1 MADVMMD
8 KLLAVTNQLLDLG
21 KRNRLLNYRDQGM
34 KTLAILNKN
43 IEEIFRAVKG
53 ARDVE
58 IFNTDQALTNYHN
71 EQEQNN
77 PNDNTLQYEF
87 DLVYSICR
95 KLLDRRQILCYK
107 KSYTLQKT
115 LKSLYKEFTSSLKEK
130 GMNSLYI
137 SFGFIHYFE
146 EGEEFLAPLLL
157 IPIEMDP
164 ESGDNYIIRQYEDDI
179 MVNPTFNYYLNSLY
193 HVNIPRYDDEAY
205 GTYLD
210 KVKAI
215 LPEGM
220 FFEDACA
227 IGIYSFYKM
236 SMYTDIMNNKEKVL
250 SNNNIRILLGDETAK
265 SLETQENQN
274 IYPVVNCDSSQLG
287 AIQMAANGKSF
298 CLQGPPGSGKSQTIT
313 NIIASLL
320 GQGKKIL
327 FVSEKISALN
337 VVFDNLRRVKLSDFA
352 IELHSNKANKLE
364 FINNL
369 YETAIAPKYD
379 IDLKTTFL
387 DAKYSFLKANLSSY
401 ERVLH
406 ENISSIGISLVDL
419 YELYLNLTKEPL
431 ENFNIEIAN
440 FNLFDLEENVGY
452 FEDYARF
459 ARKIGYDY
467 RDSTFYNLNK
477 IEENYALYS
486 LNKDLEASIYFT
498 NGLLKT
504 EPLTSPFRELGYE
517 NILQSYK
524 VVDYLI
530 KLTEIKD
537 FRPFYL
543 NRKTRERVISLIN
556 KYYSIS
562 KLLKRDAL
570 ALYNKDVLKEN
581 LDEVISKLKNGL
593 EFKNKNDLKEGY
605 KLALKY
611 RLKKE
616 KPEVILPEIQ
626 EINAL
631 KKNLYIVKELTA
643 SLSQIFG
650 DLKSVDLKAIILE
663 ISKLN
668 DMPDIDISKEGFEML
683 QKALIDTGVD
693 FHLMKEY
700 EKNVESILRI
710 FNLSKFDLHREP
722 VKACYDKLKEI
733 SDAKELVTA
742 YASMTKTVENL
753 KRVDALDF
761 LNEYLDRKLPLDD
774 IAEVYRATFIK
785 KKIDDVIASSDLL
798 SHFQAFQEDK
808 IVADF
813 RELDED
819 IYSINRDYIISV
831 LSKKRPDAE
840 VLEGSEFKV
849 LTREHEKKRRQMPI
863 RSLLE
868 KIFDLVLDIKPVFL
882 MSPLSVS
889 TYLDSRKDIFD
900 CVVFDEASQIFAS
913 DALGSI
919 YRAKQCIIIG
929 DTKQMPPTNFF
940 HASVGEEADE
950 EEDEKE
956 YDLES
961 VLDKATQM
969 FETTSLKWHYRSR
982 SEELITFSNN
992 NFYNSSLI
1000 SVPQS
1005 KEHEKGFGVDFYYV
1019 KNGIYDMA
1027 TRTNPIEAQYI
1038 CDMVFDHFKHSKESL
1053 GVVAFSNVQAD
1064 LIQSLVDKRLKKEP
1078 QYEQFFNPELNEP
1091 FFVKNLE
1098 TVQGDERDR
1107 IIFSICY
1114 AYNKDGKFYQRFGPL
1129 NNQGGERR
1137 LNVAVTRAKF
1147 NVSVV
1152 SSVKYT
1158 DILTKTNAQGV
1169 LLLRS
1174 YLEFAENVVSNKNY
1188 SESSNQIIS
1197 SIKEYIEAL
1206 GDFEVQTNYGSS
1218 AFKVDLAIKY
1228 KGKFILAIMTDAKS
1242 GGYSN
1247 NLTDKYRLE
1256 KILLERL
1263 GWRYYK
1269 VYTASWMDDNE
1280 VERIRIKEALDHAV
1294 NGDDE
1299 PEVITSNDVK
1309 EAKSFLIEHDDSDLL
1324 QYDFEN
1330 YIGLDEIT
1338 GRRYLRNNGMRALIE
1353 KIIEIESPIHKD
1365 YLYEKIATILNE
1377 KNVDNVKEEVD
1388 KNLPKKN
1395 ILYLD
1400 GFIVLNTRV
1409 TNVKLRL
1416 NPDRPFKYIYFDE
1429 LIDGLYSI
1437 ISKNNGITADGA
1449 FKSLTNIMGYPKL
1462 LAPMR
1467 QRLED
1472 VLKHLVLDKEISIN
1486 ETGNIKLV
1494 KNS

>member
-1 MADVMMD
+1 MMD
-8 KLLAVTNQLLDLG
+8 RLLAVTNQLLDLG
-21 KRNRLLNYRDQGM
+21 KRNRLLNYKDQGM

-43 IEEIFRAVKG
+43 VEEIFRGVKG
-53 ARDVE
+53 GRDVN
-58 IFNTDQALTNYHN
+58 IFDTDKALSEYHN
-71 EQEQNN
+71 ENHPN
-77 PNDNTLQYEF
+77 DDNDNTLAYEF
-87 DLVYSICR
+87 DQVYSIAR

-107 KSYTLQKT
+107 KGYTMQKT

-137 SFGFIHYFE
+137 SFGFIHYKE
-146 EGEEFLAPLLL
+146 EEEEFVAPLLL
-157 IPIEMDP
+157 IPIELDP
-164 ESGDNYIIRQYEDDI
+164 DSGDYYQIRQYEDDI
-179 MVNPTFNYYLNSLY
+179 MVNPTFNYYLNSLF
-193 HVNIPRYDDEAY
+193 HVNIPRYEDEAY
-205 GTYLD
+205 STYLD
-210 KVKAI
+210 KVKEI
-215 LPEGM
+215 LPESM
-220 FFEDACA
+220 WFEDACA

-236 SMYTDIMNNKEKVL
+236 SMYTDIMGNKEKVL
-250 SNNNIRILLGDETAK
+250 SNNNIRILLGDESAK
-265 SLETQENQN
+265 SLQTQEDQD

-320 GQGKKIL
+320 GQGKKVL

-364 FINNL
+364 FISNL
-369 YETAIAPKYD
+369 YDTAVAPKYD
-379 IDLKTTFL
+379 IDLRTTFL
-387 DAKYSFLKANLSSY
+387 DAKYNLLKGNLSSY
-401 ERVLH
+401 ERILH
-406 ENISSIGISLVDL
+406 DTIPTIGISLIDL
-419 YELYLNLTKEPL
+419 YDLYLNLVEKPL
-431 ENFNIEIAN
+431 EDFELEITH
-440 FNLFDLEENVGY
+440 FNLFDLEENVSIL
-452 FEDYARF
+452 EDYVRLS
-459 ARKIGYDY
+459 RQLGYDY
-467 RDSTFYNLNK
+467 RQSTFHDLNK
-477 IEENYALYS
+477 IDENYALYT
-486 LNKDLEASIYFT
+486 LNKDLASAIHFT
-498 NGLLKT
+498 KSMSIV
-504 EPLTSPFRELGYE
+504 EDIVSPYRELRYPD
-517 NILQSYK
+517 ILHSYQILN
-524 VVDYLI
+524 YII
-530 KLTEIKD
+530 KITEIKT

-543 NRKTRERVISLIN
+543 NRKTRERIVGLIT
-556 KYYSIS
+556 KYFSIT

-570 ALYNKDVLKEN
+570 ELYNKDILKAD
-581 LDEVISKLKNGL
+581 LDLIINKLKNGL
-593 EFKNKNDLKEGY
+593 EYSKNKADLKEGL
-605 KLALKY
+605 KIALEY
-611 RLKKE
+611 RNSKA
-616 KPEVILPEIQ
+616 KPEDVLKEIQ
-626 EINAL
+626 EINSL
-631 KKNLYIVKELTA
+631 KKNLYIIKELTQ
-643 SLSQIFG
+643 SLNQVFG
-650 DLKSVDLKAIILE
+650 DIKSVSLQFILAE
-663 ISKLN
+663 LVKLN
-668 DMPDIDISKEGFEML
+668 DMPDIALSVDEFNAL
-683 QKALIDTGVD
+683 QKALKDTEID
-693 FHLMKEY
+693 FYQLKEE
-700 EKNVESILRI
+700 EKNIESILRI

-722 VKACYDKLKEI
+722 MKKCYERLLKIDEE
-733 SDAKELVTA
+733 KHLVNT
-742 YASMTKTVENL
+742 YASMLNVIEKL
-753 KRVDALDF
+753 KKVDAKDF
-761 LNEYLDRKLPLDD
+761 LNEYLNRGLDIDALP
-774 IAEVYRATFIK
+774 ETYKATFIK
-785 KKIDDVIASSDLL
+785 KKIDDVISKSELL
-798 SHFQAFQEDK
+798 SRFQAFQEDK

-831 LSKKRPDAE
+831 LSQKRPNAE
-840 VLEGSEFKV
+840 VLDGSEFKI

-940 HASVGEEADE
+940 HATIGEEDE

-969 FETTSLKWHYRSR
+969 FETTSLRWHYRSR

-1005 KEHEKGFGVDFYYV
+1005 RQHEKGFGVDFYYV
-1019 KNGIYDMA
+1019 KNGMYDMS
-1027 TRTNPIEAQYI
+1027 TRTNPVEAQFI
-1038 CDMVFDHFKHSKESL
+1038 CDMVFEHFKKSRESL
-1053 GVVAFSNVQAD
+1053 GVVAFSNVQAE
-1064 LIQSLVDKRLKKEP
+1064 LIQSLVDKRLRKEP
-1078 QYEQFFNPELNEP
+1078 GYAQFFNPDLNEP

-1114 AYNKDGKFYQRFGPL
+1114 AYNKEGKFYQRFGPL

-1152 SSVKYT
+1152 ASVKYQ
-1158 DILTKTNAQGV
+1158 DISTKTNAQGV

-1174 YLEFAENVVSNKNY
+1174 YLEFAENVVSTKNY
-1188 SESSNQIIS
+1188 SESSNSIITN
-1197 SIKEYIEAL
+1197 IKEYIETL
-1206 GDFEVQTNYGSS
+1206 GKFEVLTNYGSS

-1228 KGKFILAIMTDAKS
+1228 KKKFILAIMTDAKNS
-1242 GGYSN
+1242 VYSN

-1269 VYTASWMDDNE
+1269 VYTASWMNDNE
-1280 VERIRIKEALDHAV
+1280 VERIRIKEAIDKAI
-1294 NGDDE
+1294 NGEDE
-1299 PEVITSNDVK
+1299 PQVITSNDVK
-1309 EAKSFLIEHDDSDLL
+1309 EAKSFLVEHDNEDLL

-1338 GRRYLRNNGMRALIE
+1338 GRRYLRNYGMKALVE
-1353 KIIEIESPIHKD
+1353 KIIEIENPIHKD
-1365 YLYEKIATILNE
+1365 YLYEKIAAMMNE
-1377 KNVDNVKEEVD
+1377 KNVDNVKESVD
-1388 KNLPKKN
+1388 AVIPKKN
-1395 ILYLD
+1395 MIFLD
-1400 GFIVLNTRV
+1400 GFIIRNDKV
-1409 TNVKLRL
+1409 TKVKLRL
-1416 NPDRPFKYIYFDE
+1416 DPNRPFKYVYFDE
-1429 LIDGLYSI
+1429 LLDGLFSI
-1437 ISKNNGITADGA
+1437 ISKNNGISADGA
-1449 FKSLTNIMGYPKL
+1449 YKSLINIMGYSKL

-1467 QRLED
+1467 QRLDE
-1472 VLKHLVLDKEISIN
+1472 VLKHLASDKKVSVSES
-1486 ETGNIKLV
+1486 GNIKLI
-1494 KNS
+1494 K